1 MNATASILK
10 PKERFEIAKIP
21 GEEKENL
28 SDSLDQD
35 KRLNN
40 LCNIYTREIVMKPN
54 NYAMKDW
61 HLEHVEK
68 VIVRFV
74 KGISPD
80 ASSFE
85 KRNYKRYSTVSSC
98 AKQIEYDIKHGVS
111 TDEVMNVVRRIRH
124 DKKFHDLQKNPE
136 SLQRLDELERQIS
149 VPKKLTS
156 AWY

>member
-1 MNATASILK
+1 
-10 PKERFEIAKIP
+10 
-21 GEEKENL
+21 
-28 SDSLDQD
+28 
-35 KRLNN
+35 
-40 LCNIYTREIVMKPN
+40 MKPN

-85 KRNYKRYSTVSSC
+85 KRNYKRYSSVSSC

-111 TDEVMNVVRRIRH
+111 MDEVLEVVRKIRH
-124 DKKFHDLQKNPE
+124 DKQFRELQKNPE
-136 SLQRLDELERQIS
+136 SLQRLDELQRQIS
-149 VPKKLTS
+149 APKKVTTT
-156 AWY
+156 WY

>member
-1 MNATASILK
+1 
-10 PKERFEIAKIP
+10 
-21 GEEKENL
+21 
-28 SDSLDQD
+28 
-35 KRLNN
+35 
-40 LCNIYTREIVMKPN
+40 MKPN

-85 KRNYKRYSTVSSC
+85 KRNYKRYSSVSSC

-111 TDEVMNVVRRIRH
+111 MDEVLEVVRKIRH
-124 DKKFHDLQKNPE
+124 DKQFRDLQKNPE
-136 SLQRLDELERQIS
+136 SLQRLDELQRQIS
-149 VPKKLTS
+149 APKKVTTT
-156 AWY
+156 WY

>member
-1 MNATASILK
+1 
-10 PKERFEIAKIP
+10 
-21 GEEKENL
+21 
-28 SDSLDQD
+28 
-35 KRLNN
+35 
-40 LCNIYTREIVMKPN
+40 MKPN

-85 KRNYKRYSTVSSC
+85 KRNYKRYSSVSSC

-111 TDEVMNVVRRIRH
+111 LDEVLEVVRKIRH
-124 DKKFHDLQKNPE
+124 DKQFHDLRKNPE
-136 SLQRLDELERQIS
+136 SRQRLDEIQRQIS
-149 VPKKLTS
+149 APKKVTTT
-156 AWY
+156 WY

>member
-1 MNATASILK
+1 
-10 PKERFEIAKIP
+10 
-21 GEEKENL
+21 
-28 SDSLDQD
+28 
-35 KRLNN
+35 
-40 LCNIYTREIVMKPN
+40 MKPN

-68 VIVRFV
+68 VILRFIR
-74 KGISPD
+74 GISPD

-111 TDEVMNVVRRIRH
+111 TDEVLDVVRKIRH

-149 VPKKLTS
+149 VPKKVTS
-156 AWY
+156 TWY

>member
-1 MNATASILK
+1 
-10 PKERFEIAKIP
+10 
-21 GEEKENL
+21 
-28 SDSLDQD
+28 
-35 KRLNN
+35 
-40 LCNIYTREIVMKPN
+40 MKPN

-85 KRNYKRYSTVSSC
+85 KRNYKRYSSVSSC

-111 TDEVMNVVRRIRH
+111 IDEVLEVVRKIRH
-124 DKKFHDLQKNPE
+124 DKQFHDLQKNPE
-136 SLQRLDELERQIS
+136 TLQRLDELQRQIFAT
-149 VPKKLTS
+149 KKVTTT
-156 AWY
+156 WY